1 MNVSPVKIN
10 NLTIKISKA
19 ISLVSALVTIC
30 ILLLFSPI
38 LFGRRV
44 FAVKQTDCT
53 GYPVNSL
60 AYYAYMPAENYF
72 PGDCAAIQ
80 TERGLLLLTLT
91 ENDPE
96 ARVWHT
102 AEDFKVY
109 AEVPYE
115 YLEGKVSAFCCL
127 YLQGARRF
135 SMHSRAFCRKNYIS
149 QSTAESRGRRPK
161 MELTPEYIK
170 AVRFTVKRGNT
181 YDAAEVDAFLDELL
195 VAVTARQNTPDADTL
210 AAVCTI
216 RAEMTEQITRAV
228 LEAEKRIAPLLSDEN
243 AV

>member
-1 MNVSPVKIN
+1 M
-10 NLTIKISKA
+10 
-19 ISLVSALVTIC
+19 
-30 ILLLFSPI
+30 
-38 LFGRRV
+38 
-44 FAVKQTDCT
+44 
-53 GYPVNSL
+53 NSL
-60 AYYAYMPAENYF
+60 AYYAYMPAEDYF
-72 PGDCAAIQ
+72 PGDCAVVQ

-102 AEDFKVY
+102 AGDFEVY

-115 YLEGKVSAFCCL
+115 YLEGKVS
-127 YLQGARRF
+127 
-135 SMHSRAFCRKNYIS
+135 AFCRKNYIS